1 MSSFLSKI
9 ISIFHE
15 RYVKI
20 LKNQKKFDPNK
31 PIMDKYLIMGKYSYG
46 KPLVVRAGGDKGK
59 IYIGKFCSIARDVKI
74 FLGGEH
80 NTNWIT
86 TFPIRII
93 FNLDGRGK
101 DGHPKT
107 KGEVFIGNDV
117 WIGYSSTILSGVKIG
132 DGAVIGARSL
142 VASDVDPYTIV
153 AGNPSKVIRK
163 RFSDEQIQKLLKI
176 KWWDWDLSK
185 ILNNTHL
192 LCQDN
197 INRFINK
204 FYKD

>member
-1 MSSFLSKI
+1 MSSLLSRI
-9 ISIFHE
+9 ILIFHKK
-15 RYVKI
+15 YIKI
-20 LKNQKKFDPNK
+20 LKNLKKFDPNNT
-31 PIMDKYLIMGKYSYG
+31 IWDKYLVMGKYSYG
-46 KPLVVRAGGDKGK
+46 TPIIIRTEGDKGN
-59 IYIGKFCSIARDVKI
+59 IHIGKFCSVSADVKI
-74 FLGGEH
+74 LIGGEH

-93 FNLDGRGK
+93 FNLEGRMK
-101 DGHPKT
+101 DGHPKS

-142 VASDVDPYTIV
+142 VASDVDPYTVV

-163 RFSDEQIQKLLKI
+163 RFSDEQIQKLLEI
-176 KWWDWDLSK
+176 KWWDWELSK

-197 INRFINK
+197 INMFINK